1 MDRICSSNNMGV
13 VISNSNSNR
22 IRAKITTIIHKSKQI
37 VVSIK
42 VIILILIIIIINRK
56 NHTKKKSYQ
65 KNNVVE
71 EKLDF
76 TSKTEFQSN
85 PNMVVYDAA
94 EIQRKKEKEIEDERN
109 RNAK

>member
-1 MDRICSSNNMGV
+1 
-13 VISNSNSNR
+13 
-22 IRAKITTIIHKSKQI
+22 
-37 VVSIK
+37 
-42 VIILILIIIIINRK
+42 
-56 NHTKKKSYQ
+56 
-65 KNNVVE
+65 VE